1 MCICWKFEVRVIWTS
16 VLRYSSSFGL
26 AMLVDLRS
34 TTKKNSASRP
44 RESLEGSPRERRW
57 SAIPSDDDTSDISQ
71 SGRSRPSK
79 SAEERFGHT
88 RRDIIALNIDRWL
101 SAKRARKIKRKM
113 PKSVQASP
121 PPPTSRYPFGFSEDS
136 PALQSVCPPTP
147 AALIIGSARLSPS
160 NSSPILLL
168 PQSPAST
175 APMSL
180 SLYLP
185 IPIYFSL
192 PPHPDTLL
200 NAVPIGY
207 Y

>member
-1 MCICWKFEVRVIWTS
+1 
-16 VLRYSSSFGL
+16 
-26 AMLVDLRS
+26 
-34 TTKKNSASRP
+34 
-44 RESLEGSPRERRW
+44 
-57 SAIPSDDDTSDISQ
+57 
-71 SGRSRPSK
+71 
-79 SAEERFGHT
+79 
-88 RRDIIALNIDRWL
+88 
-101 SAKRARKIKRKM
+101 M
-113 PKSVQASP
+113 PKSLSLHP
-121 PPPTSRYPFGFSEDS
+121 LGLSEDS

-175 APMSL
+175 APVSL

-185 IPIYFSL
+185 MPIYFSL
-192 PPHPDTLL
+192 PPRSDTLL